1 MRKAHFELGMTLLL
15 SLVCSLCF
23 YSSPF
28 FHEMLL
34 ECVFSPSPT
43 SLSGSQRAI
52 FRQAMRHWEKHT
64 CVTFIEKTTEESY
77 IVFTYRPCGW
87 VSGVLSSHVYSRS
100 WTMAC
105 FCSVSAA
112 NYLAPYCFSLLLAQQ
127 SFSIVHPLLA
137 VSLQSV
143 GIVLGLGVLFC
154 FSAPLPALKAQ
165 TIRWAGISCAWS
177 SHCISHWVLKSY
189 PVCRTGHEGETS
201 FACLL
206 HSAESRA
213 RCPLSISL

>member
-1 MRKAHFELGMTLLL
+1 MLVVVQFIKKQTKYWILDMINITFWD
-15 SLVCSLCF
+15 SLNCVCVMVVNDEKGTFWTWYDFTFKPRLFTVSIHLH
-23 YSSPF
+23 SS
-28 FHEMLL
+28 MKCCW

-112 NYLAPYCFSLLLAQQ
+112 NYLAP
-127 SFSIVHPLLA
+127 
-137 VSLQSV
+137 
-143 GIVLGLGVLFC
+143 
-154 FSAPLPALKAQ
+154 
-165 TIRWAGISCAWS
+165 
-177 SHCISHWVLKSY
+177 
-189 PVCRTGHEGETS
+189 
-201 FACLL
+201 
-206 HSAESRA
+206 
-213 RCPLSISL
+213 